1 METNLKHKLYM
12 GFRGL
17 MLRVPPFLSERG
29 SKRGAKG
36 AKANAER
43 LTDEERRVH
52 HHIVLKMMHAREPY
66 TAEMLADELGI
77 GIDRMEEIADKLE
90 NLKTFIYRSDG
101 KRIDWA
107 YPLSLENT
115 GFQMSASSGEQF
127 SAA

>member
-1 METNLKHKLYM
+1 M

-43 LTDEERRVH
+43 LTEEERRVH
-52 HHIVLKMMHAREPY
+52 HHVVLQMMYAGEPY

-77 GIDRMEEIADKLE
+77 GIDRMEAIVDKLE
-90 NLKTFIYRSDG
+90 NLKTFIYRRDG
-101 KRIDWA
+101 RRIDWA
-107 YPLSLENT
+107 YPLSLDDT
-115 GFQMSASSGEQF
+115 GFQMSAASGERF
-127 SAA
+127 FAA